1 MISFARKKQ
10 LDIEDILITTLLKK
24 PKLPYLISRDF
35 EMFIKAPIITNQIVR
50 KFCHPKAN
58 KPIAKSWSA
67 PLAPKVII
75 DEIDLGRYLLSGK

>member
-1 MISFARKKQ
+1 MISFERKKQ
-10 LDIEDILITTLLKK
+10 LDIEDILITALLKK

-35 EMFIKAPIITNQIVR
+35 EIFIKATIITNQIVR
-50 KFCHPKAN
+50 KFYHPKPN

-67 PLAPKVII
+67 LLAPKVII